1 MRTTLLL
8 FLILLFTSYTFAQ
21 DSTKSSPAVVKG
33 FVKNKDGKFI
43 EGANVVIEGTIDGAT
58 SDDKGYYEFETEK
71 TGERT
76 IICSALDF
84 GEKKFKVQIQAGE
97 TLVLDINLS
106 KTDFK
111 TEEIS
116 VTASSFTSGENSRV
130 TLTPLEITRIPGAN
144 ADLYRA
150 ITTFPGSNQVD
161 EGSRIA
167 VRGGDPSEVLTILD
181 GASLYNPFVFSDDYN
196 TSSFSTVN
204 PWGMR
209 GINFSSGGFPARFG
223 NVLSAVLDLQTYDV
237 PTTSGMFLVLGL
249 ANADISGVYSKN
261 GKFGAS
267 FSASTSFIKP
277 FLKLNNIDQDYNPAP
292 TTSNL
297 GGTVTY
303 KTSKTGLL
311 KVYANYSYDNVGVR
325 NTSPTYDGYY
335 TGESKNFFTNVK
347 YSFAPTTVSLLST
360 SVSYSIYNRKEGYGV
375 LNDVSDN
382 VYSKVRTDF
391 STPVSQVVDFGAGL
405 EYEYNGY
412 DVDGTFPIYTYF
424 LSLNAPSIKLNANKN
439 NGRVGSYVEGKY
451 KPSSDFLLVAGLRND
466 YYTLSSKDVT
476 DPRLSVVYR
485 LTKNSFIKGATGI
498 YHQNPA
504 LQYFVQ
510 GNTTDIKPEQA
521 VHYILGYEYNRDND
535 YILRVESYYKDYTN
549 LISYDPYSY
558 LTASIGTG
566 TAKGVDVFLKV
577 RLKPKFNGWISY
589 AYTDSKRK
597 QFDAANQTPADYDIT
612 HSLSV
617 VATYNVTDRV
627 TVGASYKVSTG
638 KPYTP
643 VTGSMFDPNNN
654 VYIPI
659 YADRNSGRF
668 PTYQRVDLNAQYI
681 FALFGRFAVAFFAL
695 NNLLNTSNL
704 YQYSYNFDYSQR
716 ININSGN
723 KRIIYFGMGLQ
734 L

>member
-1 MRTTLLL
+1 MKKTILLL
-8 FLILLFTSYTFAQ
+8 LLLFTSYSFAQ
-21 DSTKSSPAVVKG
+21 DSVKSNPAIIKG
-33 FVKNKDGKFI
+33 FVKTKEGKFL

-58 SDDKGYYEFETEK
+58 SDDKGFYEFETEK
-71 TGERT
+71 FGDRV

-84 GEKKFKVQIQAGE
+84 GEKKFNVKIQSGE

-106 KTDFK
+106 KTDFQ

-116 VTASSFTSGENSRV
+116 VTASSFTSGDNSRV

-167 VRGGDPSEVLTILD
+167 VRGGDPNEVLTILD
-181 GASLYNPFVFSDDYN
+181 GASLYNPFVFNDDYN

-237 PTTSGMFLVLGL
+237 PQTSGLFAILGL
-249 ANADISGVYSKN
+249 ANASLSGVYSKG
-261 GKFGAS
+261 GKFGAT
-267 FSASTSFIKP
+267 FTAGTFFIKP
-277 FLKLNNIDQDYNPAP
+277 YLELNNIDQDYNPVP

-297 GGTVTY
+297 GGTLTY
-303 KTSKTGLL
+303 KTSSTGLL
-311 KVYANYSYDNVGVR
+311 KVYANYNYDNVGVR
-325 NTSPTYDGYY
+325 NSSPTFNGYY
-335 TGESKNFFTNVK
+335 LGESKNFFTNVK

-360 SVSYSIYNRKEGYGV
+360 SASYSIYNRRQEYGV
-375 LNDVSDN
+375 LNSVSDN
-382 VYSKVRTDF
+382 IYSKVRSDF
-391 STPVSQVVDFGAGL
+391 SMPVSQVIDFGAGA

-412 DVDGTFPIYTYF
+412 NLNGTFPVYSYY
-424 LSLNAPSIKLNANKN
+424 LSTTAPSFKINQNKN
-439 NGRVGSYVEGKY
+439 DGRIGAYVETKI

-466 YYTLSSKDVT
+466 YYTLSSKYVL
-476 DPRLSVVYR
+476 DPRLSLVYR
-485 LTKNSFIKGATGI
+485 ISKNSFVKGATGI
-498 YHQNPA
+498 YHQNPS

-510 GNTTDIKPEQA
+510 GNTNAIKPEQA
-521 VHYILGYEYNRDND
+521 VHYILGYEYNREND
-535 YILRVESYYKDYTN
+535 YILRVESYYKDYSN
-549 LISYDPYSY
+549 LISYDPYSFY
-558 LTASIGTG
+558 TSSIGTG
-566 TAKGVDVFLKV
+566 ISKGVDVFLKV

-597 QFDAANQTPADYDIT
+597 QYDAASLTPANYDIT
-612 HSLSV
+612 HSMSIV
-617 VATYNVTDRV
+617 GTYNVTDRL

-659 YADRNSGRF
+659 FAERNSERF
-668 PTYQRVDLNAQYI
+668 PTYQRIDLNAQYI

-704 YQYSYNFDYSQR
+704 YEYNYNFDYSQR
-716 ININSGN
+716 TEINSSN